1 MWDISLLVFFLIIQY
16 LQQWERENYWFK
28 LYMSPLKTSKDTTQ
42 VTTLLAQISWYSS
55 FII

>member
-28 LYMSPLKTSKDTTQ
+28 LYMSPLKTSEDTTQ

>member
-28 LYMSPLKTSKDTTQ
+28 LYMSPLKTSEDTTQ
-42 VTTLLAQISWYSS
+42 VTTLLARISWYSS